1 MSFLNENFQFEN
13 PWFLLLLLGIPY
25 LLFLFLKKEKLQ
37 GQQIRLPGLTSN
49 QYSRNWKIWLRI
61 ISPYFYALGLAFM
74 IIALARPQEVLKDE
88 KIEAE
93 GIDIFLTLD
102 LSISMLA
109 KDFEPNRLEAS
120 KKVAL
125 DFISK
130 RSFDRIGLTI
140 FSGEAFTQCPL
151 TSDHRVLKNF
161 IEKLDI
167 SMFDAQGTAIGMG
180 LASALNRLK
189 DSGAKS
195 KVVILLTDG
204 ENNAGYIDPKLASE
218 MAKELGI
225 RLYTIGVGTEG
236 VAEGPTGISPN
247 GRIIMGPTKVQLD
260 EELLMYMAKNT
271 GGQYYR
277 ATDMSSLQAIYNNIN
292 TMEKTVMEVT
302 VIKNKSDMFRPF
314 LLIGMVLI
322 LSLTILDQTILRSL
336 N

>member
-61 ISPYFYALGLAFM
+61 ISPYLYALGLAFM

>member
-13 PWFLLLLLGIPY
+13 PWFLLLLFGIPY

-61 ISPYFYALGLAFM
+61 ISPYLYALGLAFM

>member
-61 ISPYFYALGLAFM
+61 ISPYLYALGLALM